1 MGHICPFVKTY
12 MSQTEQV
19 ANWRFK
25 TIKNELGAD
34 AAKRFREWKEEAILP
49 LGTKLSISERIAYAI
64 LVGRDKFGAEA
75 LEAAAGKS
83 YKQLRRYA
91 AGEDVPFT
99 VLEGLTAALG
109 VPLSWIVSG
118 ELSFEA
124 SNNNS
129 TDKQRT
135 KLVGSYDPDADDK
148 DEGYSHETWKPRIP
162 GSRPEIDVRL
172 GAGEGSVGQMLSI
185 GSNGGMSGHRVVAE
199 WVLPEAFMVGVM
211 EANAARTIIMEV
223 VGDSMQPNYQPG
235 DRVMVDLT
243 QTRMVAD
250 TVYAISDG
258 FSEPQIKR
266 LQRIPFSDPPRVKI
280 ISDNPA
286 LDNFEADLEQV
297 QIIGRICGVIARR

>member
-12 MSQTEQV
+12 MSQTDQA

-25 TIKNELGAD
+25 TIENELGSD
-34 AAKRFREWKEEAILP
+34 AAKRFREWKDEAILP

-99 VLEGLTAALG
+99 VLEGLTEALG

-129 TDKQRT
+129 TDKHRT
-135 KLVGSYDPDADDK
+135 KLVGSYDPDADEN

-162 GSRPEIDVRL
+162 GGRPEIDVRL

-211 EANAARTIIMEV
+211 EANAARTIVMEV

-266 LQRIPFSDPPRVKI
+266 LQRIPFSNPPRVNI

-297 QIIGRICGVIARR
+297 HIIGRICGVIARR